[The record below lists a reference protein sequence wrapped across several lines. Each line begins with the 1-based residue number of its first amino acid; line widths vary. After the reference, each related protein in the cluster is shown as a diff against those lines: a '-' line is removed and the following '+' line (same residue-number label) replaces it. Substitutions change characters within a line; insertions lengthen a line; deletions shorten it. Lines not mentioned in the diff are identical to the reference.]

1 MAKGYWLALV
11 DVSDPESYKAYVAGI
26 QDVFRKFGGRY
37 VIRGGRSELMEGKL
51 RSRLV
56 TIEFAD
62 YATALACYKSPEY
75 AEVKKLRQ
83 HCATADLVVVEGYD
97 GAQP

>member
-1 MAKGYWLALV
+1 MSSAA
-11 DVSDPESYKAYVAGI
+11 AAA
-26 QDVFRKFGGRY
+26 
-37 VIRGGRSELMEGKL
+37 RSMEGKL

-56 TIEFAD
+56 TVEFAD
-62 YATALACYKSPEY
+62 YATALACLQSPEY
-75 AEVKKLRQ
+75 TEVKKLRQ

>member
-26 QDVFRKFGGRY
+26 GDLFRKFGGRY
-37 VIRGGRSELMEGKL
+37 VIRAGRSETMEGKL

-56 TIEFAD
+56 TIEFKD
-62 YATALACYKSPEY
+62 YETALACYRSPEY
-75 AEVKKLRQ
+75 AQVRKLRE
-83 HCATADLVVVEGYD
+83 HCAKVDLGVVEGYD

>member
-1 MAKGYWLALV
+1 MAKGYWIALV

-37 VIRGGRSELMEGKL
+37 VIRGGRNEVMEGKL

-56 TIEFAD
+56 TVEFAD
-62 YATALACYKSPEY
+62 YATALAAYKSPEY
-75 AEVKKLRQ
+75 TEVRKLRA

>member
-11 DVSDPESYKAYVAGI
+11 DVSDPESYKAYVDGI
-26 QDVFRKFGGRY
+26 QNVFHKFGGRY
-37 VIRGGRSELMEGKL
+37 VVRGGRSELMEGKL

-56 TIEFAD
+56 TVEFAD
-62 YATALACYKSPEY
+62 YATALAAYKSPEY
-75 AEVKKLRQ
+75 TEVKKLRE